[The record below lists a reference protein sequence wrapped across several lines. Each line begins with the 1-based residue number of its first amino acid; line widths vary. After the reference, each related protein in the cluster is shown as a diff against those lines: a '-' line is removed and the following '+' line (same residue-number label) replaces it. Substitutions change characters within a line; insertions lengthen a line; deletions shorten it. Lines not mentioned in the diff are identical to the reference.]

1 MPESGHN
8 GGMEWSLP
16 PDSWPRFLRQ
26 LRHPAPPE
34 GWLEGAAALPDLAK
48 RPLLLRWIAQHPK
61 APAFLRMKLLSR
73 MPWRVLVLIADD
85 AGAHPQAR
93 SWSTERLQGLWSTL
107 SLGERRSLAHFAPRQ
122 LWPAVWKVPDP
133 GTLSAFLQNPKLHL
147 EPLLGLLQPPLKAAQ
162 LEALL
167 HSRWQDFVPI
177 ADQILESFDRS
188 LEYPDHGLVL
198 GMAAPWIKVLPVE
211 ERLVLASRLRQ
222 PALRKTVRAW
232 AGQRPE
238 DLDPSLPP
246 EEMVED

>member
-1 MPESGHN
+1 
-8 GGMEWSLP
+8 
-16 PDSWPRFLRQ
+16 
-26 LRHPAPPE
+26 
-34 GWLEGAAALPDLAK
+34 LEGAAALPDLAK

-177 ADQILESFDRS
+177 AGQILESFDRS